1 MLDRRSPPPMGN
13 ARRNVTGTVKW
24 FNPSKG
30 FGFITL
36 DDGSPDVFCHA
47 SVVGQAGYDS
57 LEQGATVVC
66 DITQGHKGPQVS
78 RIASVDMSTATPMER
93 RPDSRFGRSDMG
105 GGPRGPRRG
114 PAGGGMGR
122 YDDAMGGGFGEAAEG
137 RVKFFNAEKG
147 FGFVTLDDGS
157 DVFVHAKTLERSGIH
172 DLPASSRVRLT
183 TRQGPK
189 GLQAQ
194 SVEMLDDDDGGI
206 DLGDRRDDDSDL
218 QEF

>member
-93 RPDSRFGRSDMG
+93 RPDPRFRREDAG
-105 GGPRGPRRG
+105 GMRGPRRG
-114 PAGGGMGR
+114 PPGMGGGM
-122 YDDAMGGGFGEAAEG
+122 DTFGDEVEG

-147 FGFVTLDDGS
+147 FGFVTLDDGG
-157 DVFVHAKTLERSGIH
+157 DVFVHAKTLERSGLH
-172 DLPASSRVRLT
+172 ELPAASRVRLT

-194 SVEMLDDDDGGI
+194 SVEIIDDI
-206 DLGDRRDDDSDL
+206 GDERGDEQPDL

>member
-1 MLDRRSPPPMGN
+1 MGN

-47 SVVGQAGYDS
+47 SVVGQAGYDA

-93 RPDSRFGRSDMG
+93 RPFRREDAG
-105 GGPRGPRRG
+105 GPPRGPRRG
-114 PAGGGMGR
+114 PPGMGGGMG
-122 YDDAMGGGFGEAAEG
+122 GGMDRFGETVEG

-147 FGFVTLDDGS
+147 FGFVTLDDGG
-157 DVFVHAKTLERSGIH
+157 DVFVHAKTLERSGVH
-172 DLPASSRVRLT
+172 ELPAACRVRLT

-194 SVEMLDDDDGGI
+194 SVEIIDDDE
-206 DLGDRRDDDSDL
+206 GDERGDEQPDL

>member
-93 RPDSRFGRSDMG
+93 RPDTRFRRDDMG
-105 GGPRGPRRG
+105 GGARGPRRG
-114 PAGGGMGR
+114 PPGPGGMGR
-122 YDDAMGGGFGEAAEG
+122 FGDAPGGGFGESSEG

-147 FGFVTLDDGS
+147 FGFVTLDDGG

-172 DLPASSRVRLT
+172 ELPAASRVRLT

-194 SVEMLDDDDGGI
+194 SVEIIEDDGDMDEHSDDD
-206 DLGDRRDDDSDL
+206 RDI